1 MEQLKKKGFFF
12 LTALDYIAKPGVA
25 QCVFQRKML
34 IAFVSIVTSDSWD
47 PSHTGKVKQ
56 GLQMSLKVLYSLF

>member
-1 MEQLKKKGFFF
+1 MF
-12 LTALDYIAKPGVA
+12 
-25 QCVFQRKML
+25 FQRKML

-56 GLQMSLKVLYSLF
+56 GLQMSLKVLYSSF